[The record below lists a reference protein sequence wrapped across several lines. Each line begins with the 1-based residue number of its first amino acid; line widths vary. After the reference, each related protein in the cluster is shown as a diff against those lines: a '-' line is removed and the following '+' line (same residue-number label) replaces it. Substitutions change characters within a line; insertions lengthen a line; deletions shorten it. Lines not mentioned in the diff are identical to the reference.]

1 MSEQMEKGF
10 DQKPC
15 TEQKHGRERDI
26 NKELIL
32 HMRDLN
38 HIMRSLYEGKA
49 SQQRI
54 LIILNEVGDI
64 TQRDLTQR
72 LGIQPGSAS
81 EILAKLENAG
91 LIARTVSET
100 DRRTANISLTE
111 LGTRTAMEAA
121 ERRNRRHVEMFA
133 CLSDGEKADLLN
145 LLEKLNEDWTRRYR
159 AAAEDGRG
167 EHHRHGHGCGYKR
180 DDGHGHGRE
189 NGHGYGD
196 WNGHK
201 EHSWK
206 DGAERHGHG
215 DWNGYEEHGRK
226 DGAGRHGHGDWNGY
240 EEHGREDGA
249 GRHGHGDR
257 NGHDKS
263 HGYSHSYEYEE
274 EQSDVSGRGQNH
286 GYGQGQGCDHECKR
300 GEECRHGHQCRQN
313 GSGHEPTREKQHR
326 ETED

>member
-1 MSEQMEKGF
+1 MLEQMEKGF

-15 TEQKHGRERDI
+15 TEQERGQERDI

-81 EILAKLENAG
+81 EILAKLQNAG
-91 LIARTVSET
+91 LIARAVSET

-133 CLSDGEKADLLN
+133 CLSDSEKADLLN
-145 LLEKLNEDWTRRYR
+145 LLEKLNGDWTRRYR
-159 AAAEDGRG
+159 AAAVDGRG
-167 EHHRHGHGCGYKR
+167 EHHRHGHGCGCRR
-180 DDGHGHGRE
+180 DDGHGHGHE

-196 WNGHK
+196 WNGHE
-201 EHSWK
+201 EHGRK

-215 DWNGYEEHGRK
+215 DWNGDEEHGRK
-226 DGAGRHGHGDWNGY
+226 DGAGRHGHGD
-240 EEHGREDGA
+240 
-249 GRHGHGDR
+249 R
-257 NGHDKS
+257 NGHGKS

-274 EQSDVSGRGQNH
+274 EQSDASGREQNH
-286 GYGQGQGCDHECKR
+286 GYGQGHGCEHECKR

-313 GSGHEPTREKQHR
+313 GSGYVPTREKQHR

>member
-10 DQKPC
+10 DQKPY
-15 TEQKHGRERDI
+15 TEQEHGRERDI

-54 LIILNEVGDI
+54 LIILNEVGNI

-91 LIARTVSET
+91 LIARAVSET

-111 LGTRTAMEAA
+111 LGMRTAMEAA

-159 AAAEDGRG
+159 AAAVDGRG
-167 EHHRHGHGCGYKR
+167 EHHRHGHGCGCKR

-189 NGHGYGD
+189 NGHGHGD
-196 WNGHK
+196 WNGH
-201 EHSWK
+201 
-206 DGAERHGHG
+206 
-215 DWNGYEEHGRK
+215 EEYGRK
-226 DGAGRHGHGDWNGY
+226 
-240 EEHGREDGA
+240 DGA

-274 EQSDVSGRGQNH
+274 EQSDASGRGQNH
-286 GYGQGQGCDHECKR
+286 GYGQGHGCDHECKR

-313 GSGHEPTREKQHR
+313 GSGHVPAREKQHR